1 MAVTI
6 GATYGDENRRLRAAF
21 FISALLHMG
30 VLWFWWQ
37 KPLPAQSISHGSLE
51 VSFLQ
56 VARPVKISPP
66 VPVVVPEA
74 PPLLV
79 TKKLKAA
86 EIATAV
92 KPLIVPP
99 TKPASPPAQDPT
111 AVTSDGEPLKASA
124 APGKLK
130 RPVLRTG
137 EASAVM
143 VVDSSGRVGVIFWN
157 RLPALTDEQMQIV
170 ETRIRQRRYEE
181 GKRGGALSEIVNVF
195 DILRESTRP
204 DGVPPAPTS
213 D

>member
-1 MAVTI
+1 MH
-6 GATYGDENRRLRAAF
+6 GDENRRLRAAF
-21 FISALLHMG
+21 FISVLLHLG
-30 VLWFWWQ
+30 ILWFWWH
-37 KPLPAQSISHGSLE
+37 KPAPAQAISHGSLE

-56 VARPVKISPP
+56 AAQPVKISPP

-79 TKKLKAA
+79 TKTPKAT
-86 EIATAV
+86 EFAV
-92 KPLIVPP
+92 TIKPLDVPP
-99 TKPASPPAQDPT
+99 TKPASPSVVDPT
-111 AVTSDGEPLKASA
+111 AAPSDGEPLKASP

-181 GKRGGALSEIVNVF
+181 DKRGGALAEIINVF
-195 DILRESTRP
+195 DILRESSRP